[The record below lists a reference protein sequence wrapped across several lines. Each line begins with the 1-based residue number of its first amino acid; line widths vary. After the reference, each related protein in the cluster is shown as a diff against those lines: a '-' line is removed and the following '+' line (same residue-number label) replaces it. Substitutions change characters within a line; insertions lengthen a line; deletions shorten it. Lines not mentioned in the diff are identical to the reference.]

1 MRGTWTFYFF
11 YSGVL
16 YNYKRRT
23 QLGMGVFLN
32 VSHGSCK
39 RYQDKSIPKF
49 TVPENTVVVLMQNRH
64 DDDKLVRQNGLML
77 GEITRAPS
85 SLQRNLTATLPV
97 HIQRD
102 IIQLL
107 SNEGFQKTVLS
118 QTHQL
123 SNTSASVYWRY
134 QFKTFTPGSIVPNL
148 DLTPVEQ
155 QNPYLQGMNA
165 LNVSIHNQPR
175 SILTNSSRQRGYTLQ
190 ELVEYGRNLDE
201 PRGQYTLVVNFS
213 CQEYVESTGK
223 KKRKWTEAFLKKIKG
238 KSFSEL
244 FYGSHPHSDSSNY
257 NQYNRG
263 RTTKT
268 QRVTSHV
275 QPRVAT
281 RRGATTASSSASE
294 NQPLNMNT
302 LNTNILTKMMEDLKI
317 NQTPSV
323 KRKMTPKR
331 KKKAVYENVVM
342 EDAF

>member
-1 MRGTWTFYFF
+1 M
-11 YSGVL
+11 
-16 YNYKRRT
+16 
-23 QLGMGVFLN
+23 FLN
-32 VSHGSCK
+32 VSHGGCK
-39 RYQDKSIPKF
+39 RYQDNSIPTF

-85 SLQRNLTATLPV
+85 SLQKNSTATLPA
-97 HIQRD
+97 HIQKD

-148 DLTPVEQ
+148 DLTPVEK

-175 SILTNSSRQRGYTLQ
+175 SILTSSSRERGYNLQ
-190 ELVEYGRNLDE
+190 ELVEYGRNLDV
-201 PRGQYTLVVNFS
+201 PRGQYTLVLNFS
-213 CQEYVESTGK
+213 CQVYMKSTGK

-268 QRVTSHV
+268 QRVTSHA

-281 RRGATTASSSASE
+281 RCSGKKSKPNGHGATTTSSSASE

-302 LNTNILTKMMEDLKI
+302 LNMQILAKMMQDLKI
-317 NQTPSV
+317 DETPPPV
-323 KRKMTPKR
+323 KRKLIPKR

-342 EDAF
+342 ENAF